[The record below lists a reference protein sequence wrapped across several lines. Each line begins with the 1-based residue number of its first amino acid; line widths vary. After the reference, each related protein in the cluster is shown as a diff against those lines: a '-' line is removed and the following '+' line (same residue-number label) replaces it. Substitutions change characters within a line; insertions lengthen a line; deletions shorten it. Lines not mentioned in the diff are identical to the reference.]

1 MAARELRSSW
11 RRLLFFFICV
21 AVGVGAIVALRSI
34 VQSVRAGL
42 TREARTL
49 LTADVVVQTNRG
61 VGRGDTTAD
70 WNSSSPIRAILE
82 RTEAL
87 ETATM
92 VRPDSSAAVARMV
105 ELRAV
110 QANFPFYGKIV
121 LQDGV
126 PYSHDLL
133 KNRGALVRPDLLTQF
148 NQKVGDR
155 LMIGGQPFTIRG
167 VISKEPGRRAGAFSL
182 GSRVMVD
189 YEDLKSTGLLSFGSR
204 ANDQVLLRVA
214 DGRQRGARARPAPE
228 SSRPVRQRAL
238 VPRDRGP
245 DRRGSRARRELS
257 EPRRLHHRRARRHR
271 RLERDARVRPAE
283 DPQRRDPQV
292 PGRDGPAGARD
303 LRAAGGAARR

>member
-49 LTADVVVQTNRG
+49 LTADVVAQTNRG
-61 VGRGDTTAD
+61 WDAATRSRLEQQLAD
-70 WNSSSPIRAILE
+70 PRILE

-133 KNRGALVRPDLLTQF
+133 KNRGVLVRPDLLTQF

-155 LMIGGQPFTIRG
+155 IMIGGKPFTIRG

-189 YEDLKSTGLLSFGSR
+189 YEDLKNTGLLSFGSR
-204 ANDQVLLRVA
+204 AIRCCSA
-214 DGRQRGARARPAPE
+214 SPTA
-228 SSRPVRQRAL
+228 
-238 VPRDRGP
+238 
-245 DRRGSRARRELS
+245 
-257 EPRRLHHRRARRHR
+257 
-271 RLERDARVRPAE
+271 
-283 DPQRRDPQV
+283 
-292 PGRDGPAGARD
+292 
-303 LRAAGGAARR
+303 AARRSRATCARVFAISS